1 METREHFYADDPRR
15 GPADVKTTL
24 PGAAYFFLGNGRIQA
39 AIQIAPAGGA
49 TPAGLL
55 LMDPERLGPKR
66 AALSFDPDRGLEATA
81 LTVEDRI
88 GTFRPRPGE
97 VKAAWR
103 RGSAIPCVEVVWRG
117 GPYCVHER
125 WSCPDMD
132 AARLLRRVA
141 VTRTAAGPSRIRLK
155 TGLLAKTVET
165 ELFLRRGA
173 AAALFEYRI
182 VRSGGRIRANVRAAA
197 ERGKDIEPPAASYWR
212 GTAQCRFHDPVLDR
226 FFEAAKSQLR
236 AAVGASGRLDGSVW
250 QYNLEWVRDQS
261 LNALALA
268 MSGQPGTAGTI
279 FARLLRDFVSD
290 EGATMDSSRQRPLE
304 ESEVDQNGV
313 LLFALES
320 YLDWTGDEGL
330 IRRNWGVIERLA
342 AFPRRPEF
350 RHRPSGLIVNRREF
364 WERHDIYGIRPG
376 MELAHQ
382 LFVAKGLLAA
392 GRMAGRFGR
401 SLEAVEW
408 TEAGLDLRRAMLKDP
423 RFSLVDRGVFIK
435 RRGLDGRVQRE
446 VRPDPRSTLPR
457 EAPLFRPGRHLLD
470 PDTAAVLPVA
480 WELVDPGSRL
490 AGRTLDSMET
500 LWDQSWTGGGYGR
513 YNVTSEADSPGPW
526 PFASLFVARAAL
538 EAGDP
543 AKTRRVLDWLG
554 RLPGAPA
561 ASWFEFYGPRPVP
574 PYPQVGIIPWA
585 WAELIFLFVH
595 HMLGVR
601 PGESALRLSPK
612 LVPGVNRME
621 ADLALRGG
629 RLELDIRRARRGEE
643 PGFRIGRR
651 KIPYHRYGLGVEL
664 NRPFER
670 LAVRAVIPS
679 LDYAR
684 TEAAPDARPEG

>member
-1 METREHFYADDPRR
+1 METREHFYADDPGR

-24 PGAAYFFLGNGRIQA
+24 PDVAYFFLGNGLIQA
-39 AIQIAPAGGA
+39 ALQIAPRGGA

-66 AALSFDPDRGLEATA
+66 AALSFDPERGLEATVLA
-81 LTVEDRI
+81 VEDRS
-88 GTFRPRPGE
+88 GTYRPRAGE
-97 VKAAWR
+97 VKAAWL
-103 RGSAIPCVEVVWRG
+103 RGSAVPCVEVVWRG
-117 GPYCVHER
+117 GPYRVAEH
-125 WSCPDMD
+125 WFCPDMS
-132 AARLLRRVA
+132 AARLLRRVTL
-141 VTRTAAGPSRIRLK
+141 TRAAAGSSRVRLR
-155 TGLLAKTVET
+155 TGLLSKTIGT
-165 ELFLRRGA
+165 EVVLRPGGRA
-173 AAALFEYRI
+173 SSVFEYRL
-182 VRSGGRIRANVRAAA
+182 VKRSGRTRAALRLA
-197 ERGKDIEPPAASYWR
+197 PRGEDPGRTTAAAYWR
-212 GTAQCRFHDPVLDR
+212 ETARCRFHDPLLDR

-236 AAVGASGRLDGSVW
+236 AAVGASGRLDGSIW

-268 MSGQPGTAGTI
+268 MSGQPATARTI
-279 FARLLRDFVSD
+279 FARLLRDFVGA
-290 EGATMDSSRQRPLE
+290 EGATMDSSRERPLA
-304 ESEVDQNGV
+304 ESEVDQNGL

-320 YLDWTGDEGL
+320 YLDWTGDEDL
-330 IRRNWGVIERLA
+330 IRRNWSAIGKLA

-350 RHRPSGLIVNRREF
+350 RHGPSGLIVNRREF
-364 WERHDIYGIRPG
+364 WERHDIYGIETG

-392 GRMAGRFGR
+392 GRMAGRLGR
-401 SLEAVEW
+401 DPEAVEW

-423 RFSLVDRGVFIK
+423 RFALVDRGVFVK

-446 VRPDPRSTLPR
+446 IRPDPGSSLPR

-470 PDTAAVLPVA
+470 PDTAAVLPIA
-480 WELVDPGSRL
+480 WEFVDPGGPL
-490 AGRTLDSMET
+490 ARKTLASMET
-500 LWDQSWTGGGYGR
+500 LWNQSWTGGGYGR

-543 AKTRRVLDWLG
+543 VKTRRVLDWLG
-554 RLPGAPA
+554 RLPGAGA

-574 PYPQVGIIPWA
+574 PYPQVGIIPWT
-585 WAELIFLFVH
+585 WAELILLFVH

-612 LVPGVNRME
+612 LIPGVDRME

-629 RLELDIRRARRGEE
+629 RLELDLRRARRGEE

-651 KIPYHRYGLGVEL
+651 TVPYHRYGLAIEL
-664 NRPFER
+664 DRSFER
-670 LAVRAVIPS
+670 LAVRAVIP
-679 LDYAR
+679 
-684 TEAAPDARPEG
+684 